1 MCKRLFFLLTF
12 VLALSL
18 TGTASAQPTGQI
30 LFEYWYDIGGTA
42 VADLT
47 GIAAYPDSPDDSEL
61 RDKFEGP
68 VDTADNYGSRAR
80 GFLYPPADGDYT
92 FWISGD
98 DFEELYLS
106 TDADPANAT
115 LIAEVPGWTNHL
127 EWGKYPE
134 QQSAP
139 ITLVGGQKYYI
150 ESIMKEGGGGDSMTV
165 GWAGPEI
172 GDELVILDGAYLSP
186 WLIYNARKPSPAD
199 GAIDVVDFT
208 LEWVPGDTA
217 VVSNVYLTTN
227 DVIDDVNDLAAET
240 DMAIL
245 LPALE
250 LGTAYTWRVD
260 SVDAD
265 GNVVVGPVWTFST
278 IPLEAHFPS
287 PADGAEWQPLDS
299 QLSWTA
305 GKDAIMHDVYLSTD
319 EALVA
324 AGDPSTFKGKVMDTS
339 LDPGALEPDTIY
351 YWKVD
356 EFALGVTNAGPV
368 WSFRTLD
375 PEIALNPDPADGAT
389 GVSDA
394 TSLGWTVTDQAVTHD
409 VYLGTD
415 MDAVAA
421 RDASTYV
428 GTVEAPEFTPDALL
442 EWNTT
447 YYWAVDVN
455 TADAKIH
462 PGRDV
467 WSFTVADYLIIED
480 AEMTLDYDNTADPFV
495 SELVLASPADLT
507 VNGIRNL
514 SLMFQ
519 GAAPPQP
526 PEGSAS
532 VDLDTGVYSVTG
544 SGADVWGSSDQFHF
558 GYRKLTGDG
567 EISARVLS
575 NGEGSN
581 NWAKGGVMIRETLA
595 PNSKH
600 MIMALT
606 GGDGGGI
613 AFQGRMETGGNST
626 SYHGDVTAA
635 PPYWVKLTR
644 EGNTITAY
652 ASADGETWELF
663 SDTSPDGSHTNP
675 RDLEMADPVYI
686 GLFVT
691 SHAAGEL
698 RTFEFDN
705 VDIVGDITAEDTTTD
720 IGLGEAGNAPA
731 PIYAAIE
738 DTTGAVASV
747 VGPDPEATNITQWWK
762 LQIPLSEFAGV
773 DLASVANVIVGVGD
787 GEPGGMGSINIKEV
801 RVVKPV
807 VVKEAGG
814 DITMPG
820 DNVKGV
826 PDDGD
831 WPGAE
836 HPALAVD
843 DNVNTKYLHFK
854 GSDEPT
860 GIKVTPAAKQVVT
873 GITFTT
879 ANDAVERDPITF
891 ELYGSNTG
899 IDGEYE
905 LIASGDIVDFNDPNE
920 AWPRFT
926 MNTTPITFDNDMVY
940 DHYQIMFPM
949 VRDAAAA
956 NSMQIAEI
964 ELVTDLPVMDAGDSL
979 DAWDHN
985 NKVDKWDGS
994 APGAGNP
1001 GGVAAL
1007 TVDDV
1012 NFVRVQD
1019 TGDPRDYG
1027 DSVPTGKTNYSLY
1040 LTQPINNGLDGARI
1054 EVRARIAT
1062 SGTLDKWRKD
1072 GGGMASTGLSN
1083 WPSGGLGGKIEN
1095 GTHEAYG
1102 RGNIGIAED
1111 GKLISFALTTSG
1123 LAVGKDGNKVAVDNA
1138 TAWNTY
1144 VINIAANGDKY
1155 DVSVSANGEP
1165 DKTFT
1170 VTPGTG
1176 TVQGGTYI
1184 AIGSPDLAGRV
1195 ATAFDIDYIS
1205 VVK

>member
-1 MCKRLFFLLTF
+1 
-12 VLALSL
+12 VLALVN
-18 TGTASAQPTGQI
+18 TASSQPTGQI
-30 LFEYWYDIGGTA
+30 LFEYWFDIGGTA
-42 VADLT
+42 VGDLT
-47 GIAAYPDSPDDSEL
+47 GSANYPDSPDDFEW
-61 RDKFEGP
+61 RDRFEGP
-68 VDTADNYGSRAR
+68 VDWKDNYGSRAR
-80 GFLYPPADGDYT
+80 GYLYPPADGDYT

-98 DFEELYLS
+98 DYEELYLS
-106 TDADPANAT
+106 SDDDPANAA
-115 LIAEVPGWTNHL
+115 LIAEVPGWTQHL

-150 ESIMKEGGGGDSMTV
+150 EGIMKEGGGGDSMTV

-186 WLIYNARKPSPAD
+186 WLIFNARKPSPAD
-199 GAIDVVDFT
+199 GAIDVVDLT

-217 VVSNVYLTTN
+217 VSSQVYISTD
-227 DVIDDVNDLAAET
+227 DVIDANDLAAET
-240 DMAIL
+240 DLAIM
-245 LPALE
+245 LPALD
-250 LGTAYTWRVD
+250 LGTTYYWKVD

-265 GNVVVGPVWTFST
+265 GNVTEGAVWTFST

-287 PADGAEWQPLDS
+287 PADGADWEPLDS
-299 QLSWTA
+299 KLSWTA

-324 AGDPSTFKGKVMDTS
+324 AGDPSIFKGKVMDTTF
-339 LDPGALEPDTIY
+339 DPGALEPDTVY

-356 EFALGVTNAGPV
+356 EFALGVTNPGLV
-368 WSFRTLD
+368 WSFKTLD

-389 GVSDA
+389 GVSDR
-394 TSLGWTVTDQAVTHD
+394 TSLSWTVTDQAVTHD
-409 VYLGTD
+409 VYLATD

-421 RDASTYV
+421 RDASAYV
-428 GTVEAPEFTPDALL
+428 GTVEEPMYTPDATL

-455 TADAKIH
+455 TADAKMH

-467 WSFTVADYLIIED
+467 WSFTVADYLIIDDE
-480 AEMTLDYDNTADPFV
+480 EMTLEYDNTADPFV
-495 SELVLASPADLT
+495 SELTMETPADLT

-519 GAAPPQP
+519 GAAAPLP

-532 VDLDTGVYSVTG
+532 VDPDTGVYTVTG
-544 SGADVWGSSDQFHF
+544 SGADIWGSSDQFHF
-558 GYRKLTGDG
+558 GYRMLTGDG

-581 NWAKGGVMIRETLA
+581 SWAKGGVMIRESLA

-600 MIMALT
+600 MIMAMT

-613 AFQGRMETGGNST
+613 AFQGRPVTGERSNSF
-626 SYHGDVTAA
+626 HGDVTAS
-635 PPYWVKLTR
+635 PPHWVKLTR

-652 ASADGETWELF
+652 HSADGETWELF
-663 SDTSPDGSHTNP
+663 PDSSPDGAQTNP
-675 RDLEMADPVYI
+675 IDVEMEDPVYI

-691 SHAAGEL
+691 SHAAGET
-698 RTFEFDN
+698 RTYEFDN
-705 VDIVGDITAEDTTTD
+705 VSIIGDISADDITTD
-720 IGLGEAGNAPA
+720 IGLGEVGNAPA

-738 DTTGAVASV
+738 DTSGAIATV
-747 VGPDPEATNITQWWK
+747 VNPDPEATNNTRWWK
-762 LQIPLSEFAGV
+762 WQIPLAEFAGV
-773 DLASVANVIVGVGD
+773 DLASVANLTLGVGD
-787 GEPGGMGSINIKEV
+787 GEPDGTGVVNFKEI

-826 PDDGD
+826 PDDFD

-836 HPALAVD
+836 HPALAFD
-843 DNVNTKYLHFK
+843 NNVNTKYLHFK
-854 GSDEPT
+854 GETEPT
-860 GIKVTPAAKQVVT
+860 GVKITPAAKQVVT

-879 ANDAVERDPITF
+879 ANDAQPRDPVTF
-891 ELYGSNTG
+891 ELYGSNDG

-905 LIASGDIVDFNDPNE
+905 LITSGEIVDFNDPNE

-926 MNTTPITFDNDMVY
+926 MNATEIKFDNDMTY
-940 DHYQIMFPM
+940 DHYMIMFPT
-949 VRDAAAA
+949 VRDAANA

-964 ELVTDLPVMDAGDSL
+964 ELITDVPVVDNGDDL
-979 DAWDHN
+979 GAWDHD

-1007 TVDDV
+1007 DDGV
-1012 NFVRVQD
+1012 TYIRVQD

-1027 DSVPTGKTNYSLY
+1027 DIAPTGKTNYSLY
-1040 LTQPINNGLDGARI
+1040 LTRAINNGLDGARVEI
-1054 EVRARIAT
+1054 RARIAT
-1062 SGTLDKWRKD
+1062 TGTLDKWRKD
-1072 GGGMASTGLSN
+1072 GGGMASTGLFA
-1083 WPSGGLGGKIEN
+1083 WPGSGLGGKFEN
-1095 GTHEAYG
+1095 GTHGANYG
-1102 RGNIGIAED
+1102 RSNFGIAED
-1111 GKLISFALTTSG
+1111 GKLISIALTTSG
-1123 LAVGKDGNKVAVDNA
+1123 IEVGKSGNKVSVDDA
-1138 TAWNTY
+1138 SAWNTY
-1144 VINIAANGDKY
+1144 VINIAADGSKY
-1155 DVSVSANGEP
+1155 KVSVSANGKP
-1165 DKTFT
+1165 DKSFT
-1170 VTPGTG
+1170 VTPGKG